1 MAVGDTRGVSI
12 DLGLP
17 AAPPP
22 VLAPRRVTRQLTLR
36 HPTHPVL
43 VGGGAPVSV
52 QSMTTTLT
60 ADVDSTLQQ
69 IAELTA
75 TGCEVVRVAVPS
87 QDDADALSAI
97 ARKSGIPVVADIH
110 FQPRYV
116 FAAIKAG
123 CAGVRV
129 NPGNIKQFD
138 DKIKEIARAAADTGT
153 PIRIG
158 VNAGSLD
165 PRLLAKYGKAT
176 PEALVE
182 SALWE
187 ASLFEEHGF
196 GDIKISVKHH
206 DPVIMVQAYR
216 LLAAQCDYPLHLG
229 VTEAG
234 PAFQGT
240 IKSAVAFGAL
250 LSEGIG
256 DTIRVSLS
264 APPVEEVKVG
274 IGILES
280 LNLRQRGLE
289 IVSCPSCG
297 RAQVD
302 VYTLAEQVTAGLE
315 GLDVPLRVAV
325 MGCVVNGPGEARE
338 ADLGVASGNGK
349 GQIFV
354 RGEVI
359 KTVPEHQIVETL
371 IEEAMKLAE
380 VMKNAEGMGNDGAG
394 GPVVSVS

>member
-1 MAVGDTRGVSI
+1 MTAVS
-12 DLGLP
+12 LGMP
-17 AAPPP
+17 VVPPP
-22 VLAPRRVTRQLTLR
+22 ALAPRRASRQIMVG
-36 HPTHPVL
+36 PVP

-60 ADVDSTLQQ
+60 SDVNATLQQ

-75 TGCEVVRVAVPS
+75 SGCQIVRVAVPS
-87 QDDADALSAI
+87 QDDVEALPAI
-97 ARKSGIPVVADIH
+97 AKKSQIPVIADIH
-110 FQPRYV
+110 FQPKYV
-116 FAAIKAG
+116 FAAIDAG
-123 CAGVRV
+123 CAAVRV
-129 NPGNIKQFD
+129 NPGNIRQFD
-138 DKIKEIARAAADTGT
+138 DKVKEIAKAAGDAGV

-165 PRLLAKYGKAT
+165 KRLLAKYGKAT
-176 PEALVE
+176 AEALVE

-187 ASLFEEHGF
+187 CSLFEEHGF
-196 GDIKISVKHH
+196 RDIKISVKHN
-206 DPVIMVQAYR
+206 DPVVMIRAYR
-216 LLAAQCDYPLHLG
+216 QLAERCDYPLHLG

-250 LSEGIG
+250 LAEGIG

-264 APPVEEVKVG
+264 APPVEEIKVG
-274 IGILES
+274 NQILES
-280 LNLRQRGLE
+280 LGLRERGLE

-302 VYTLAEQVTAGLE
+302 VYKLAEEVTAGLE
-315 GLDVPLRVAV
+315 GLPVPLRVAV

-354 RGEVI
+354 KGKVV
-359 KTVPEHQIVETL
+359 KTVPEAQIVETL
-371 IEEAMKLAE
+371 IEEALRIADEMGAE
-380 VMKNAEGMGNDGAG
+380 LPDDLRDLVGGAT
-394 GPVVSVS
+394 VTVH

>member
-1 MAVGDTRGVSI
+1 MTAPMTGSPMMIGM
-12 DLGLP
+12 P
-17 AAPPP
+17 ALPPP
-22 VLAPRRVTRQLTLR
+22 VLAQRRKTRQLQ
-36 HPTHPVL
+36 
-43 VGGGAPVSV
+43 VGAVGVGSEHQVSV

-60 ADVDSTLQQ
+60 SDVNATLQQ

-75 TGCEVVRVAVPS
+75 AGCDIVRVAVPS
-87 QDDADALSAI
+87 ADDAEALAAI
-97 ARKSGIPVVADIH
+97 ARKSRIPVIADIH
-110 FQPRYV
+110 FQPKYV
-116 FAAIKAG
+116 FAAIDAG
-123 CAGVRV
+123 CAAVRV
-129 NPGNIKQFD
+129 NPGNIKKFD
-138 DKIKEIARAAADTGT
+138 DRVADIAKAAKDAGI

-165 PRLLAKYGKAT
+165 PKILAKYGKPT

-187 ASLFEEHGF
+187 ASLFAEHDF
-196 GDIKISVKHH
+196 HDVKISVKHH
-206 DPVIMVQAYR
+206 DPVIMVRAYEQ
-216 LLAAQCDYPLHLG
+216 LAAACDYPLHLG

-240 IKSAVAFGAL
+240 IKSATAFGAL
-250 LSEGIG
+250 LSQGIG

-274 IGILES
+274 LQILES
-280 LNLRQRGLE
+280 LNLRTRRLE

-302 VYTLAEQVTAGLE
+302 VYKLADEVTAGLE
-315 GLDVPLRVAV
+315 GMEVPLRVAV

-354 RGEVI
+354 RGKVI
-359 KTVPEHQIVETL
+359 KTVPEAQIVETL
-371 IEEAMKLAE
+371 IEEAFRL
-380 VMKNAEGMGNDGAG
+380 AG
-394 GPVVSVS
+394 GS

>member
-1 MAVGDTRGVSI
+1 MTASGSVG
-12 DLGLP
+12 LGMP
-17 AAPPP
+17 APPAP
-22 VLAPRRVTRQLTLR
+22 TLAPRRKTRQLMVGNVGIGSD
-36 HPTHPVL
+36 HPV
-43 VGGGAPVSV
+43 AV
-52 QSMTTTLT
+52 QSMTTTKT
-60 ADVDSTLQQ
+60 HDVNATLQQ

-75 TGCEVVRVAVPS
+75 TGCDIVRVACPR
-87 QDDADALSAI
+87 QEDADALHEI
-97 ARKSGIPVVADIH
+97 AKHSQIPVIADIH
-110 FQPRYV
+110 FQPKYI
-116 FAAIKAG
+116 FAAIDAG
-123 CAGVRV
+123 CAAVRV
-129 NPGNIKQFD
+129 NPGNIKEFD
-138 DKIKEIARAAADTGT
+138 GRVGEVAKAAGAAGI

-165 PRLLAKYGKAT
+165 KRFMDKYGKAT

-196 GDIKISVKHH
+196 GDIKISVKHN
-206 DPVIMVQAYR
+206 DPVVMVAAYEQ
-216 LLAAQCDYPLHLG
+216 LAAQCDYPLHLG

-250 LSEGIG
+250 LSRGIG

-264 APPVEEVKVG
+264 APPAEEVKVG
-274 IGILES
+274 NQILES
-280 LNLRQRGLE
+280 LNLRPRSLE

-302 VYTLAEQVTAGLE
+302 VYTLANEVTAGLE
-315 GLDVPLRVAV
+315 GMDVPLRVAV

-354 RGEVI
+354 KGEVI
-359 KTVPEHQIVETL
+359 KTVPEAQIVETL
-371 IEEAMKLAE
+371 IEEAMRLAE
-380 VMKNAEGMGNDGAG
+380 EMGAG
-394 GPVVSVS
+394 IAAEPGSDDASGSPIVTVS